1 MEFDVVIIG
10 AGLGGLECGYIL
22 SKNGMNVCIVEKN
35 AVLGGCLQTFK
46 RGTATFDTGFH
57 YVGAMNDGESLN
69 RLFSYFNLL
78 ELPWKKLDDEFD
90 TIIIDGE
97 SYPFMGGHKE
107 FAAALTERFPNQ
119 KDNIKQYVDTLKSVG
134 DHIFDSLNPRED
146 TEFYSTSL
154 FSQSAYK
161 FLTDTITD
169 SRLRDVLCGAS
180 IKMELSPNLPLYT
193 FAQINDSFIRG
204 AYRLDGGGS
213 LIAEHLAADI
223 EAMGG
228 TIIKGRS
235 VTSIKVNSDGAVDGV
250 IIDGDEFV
258 KSKWVISNVHPSY
271 TVSIIE
277 DTPYIKKVYRSRIQ
291 NLKNTVGTF
300 TANIRLKPDA
310 VPYLNKNLYVYENAD
325 MWNYTPGKTDR
336 MLIHYYPNNGDSVMR
351 GFGDLM
357 NNDTRKHICNNTIEN
372 IDIITPMA
380 WSEVEKWADKPMGH
394 RGEDYVEFKNK
405 KTEECLRMAEK
416 WVPGLTTD
424 AIDRIF
430 TSTPLTYKLYTNT
443 IDGSSYG
450 IRKDFESPMT
460 TVLTPR
466 TPIKNLLLTGQN
478 LNLHGV
484 LGVSMTALFTC
495 REIMPLTDV

>member
-90 TIIIDGE
+90 TIIIDGDK
-97 SYPFMGGHKE
+97 YPFMGGHKE

-235 VTSIKVNSDGAVDGV
+235 VTSIKVNSNGAVDGV

-258 KSKWVISNVHPSY
+258 KSKWVISNAHPSY

-300 TANIRLKPDA
+300 TANIRLKPDV

-336 MLIHYYPNNGDSVMR
+336 MLVHYYRNDKGQGSSDR
-351 GFGDLM
+351 LDL
-357 NNDTRKHICNNTIEN
+357 
-372 IDIITPMA
+372 ITPMA
-380 WSEVEKWADKPMGH
+380 WEEVEKWADKPMGH

-416 WVPGLTTD
+416 WVPGLTAD

-484 LGVSMTALFTC
+484 LGVSMTSLFTC

>member
-97 SYPFMGGHKE
+97 RYPFMGGHKE

-193 FAQINDSFIRG
+193 FAQIK
-204 AYRLDGGGS
+204 DGLNLVGEE
-213 LIAEHLAADI
+213 LQMEI
-223 EAMGG
+223 
-228 TIIKGRS
+228 
-235 VTSIKVNSDGAVDGV
+235 
-250 IIDGDEFV
+250 
-258 KSKWVISNVHPSY
+258 WV
-271 TVSIIE
+271 
-277 DTPYIKKVYRSRIQ
+277 Q
-291 NLKNTVGTF
+291 
-300 TANIRLKPDA
+300 
-310 VPYLNKNLYVYENAD
+310 
-325 MWNYTPGKTDR
+325 
-336 MLIHYYPNNGDSVMR
+336 
-351 GFGDLM
+351 
-357 NNDTRKHICNNTIEN
+357 
-372 IDIITPMA
+372 
-380 WSEVEKWADKPMGH
+380 
-394 RGEDYVEFKNK
+394 K
-405 KTEECLRMAEK
+405 KT
-416 WVPGLTTD
+416 
-424 AIDRIF
+424 IF
-430 TSTPLTYKLYTNT
+430 DKMHT
-443 IDGSSYG
+443 I
-450 IRKDFESPMT
+450 
-460 TVLTPR
+460 
-466 TPIKNLLLTGQN
+466 
-478 LNLHGV
+478 
-484 LGVSMTALFTC
+484 
-495 REIMPLTDV
+495 